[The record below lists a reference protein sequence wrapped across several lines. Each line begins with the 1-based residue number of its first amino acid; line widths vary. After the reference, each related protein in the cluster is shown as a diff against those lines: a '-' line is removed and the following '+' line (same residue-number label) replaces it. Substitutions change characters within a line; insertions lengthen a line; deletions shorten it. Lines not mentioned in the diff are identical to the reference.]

1 MMILCSREV
10 HKKIKKE
17 DSRMNARELEEVI
30 KWLAEVD
37 LEELPVLE
45 QMKVIMALTK
55 MLEEIK
61 PVMVKQK
68 FNSDGGTFFWKM

>member
-1 MMILCSREV
+1 
-10 HKKIKKE
+10 
-17 DSRMNARELEEVI
+17 MNSRELEEVI

-45 QMKVIMALTK
+45 QMKIIMALTK

-61 PVMVKQK
+61 PIMVKQK

>member
-1 MMILCSREV
+1 
-10 HKKIKKE
+10 
-17 DSRMNARELEEVI
+17 MNARELEEVI